1 MFIAALAISLT
12 FHAEDGEAL
21 LRRMNAAHRSTWFKS
36 LVFVQRTTWPGTERP
51 EETWYETM
59 QRPGF
64 LRLDM
69 EREGQLVGRSIFRAD
84 SVYQEMEGRPPV
96 ARTLLHPL
104 LLLLHDIHV
113 GNADSV
119 IAKVRTLGFDL
130 TRTGEATWDGEKVI
144 TVGAA
149 TGDSTSRQFWVDPAR
164 LVVVRMIQ
172 PAANGALSD
181 TRVGRFSRDGDAL
194 VEREITFLT
203 NGRVTLVEEYTW
215 IRTGATIPAAV
226 FDPAS
231 RGLPAWI
238 AEYKRQAPRP

>member
-1 MFIAALAISLT
+1 MFIAALAFSLT
-12 FHAEDGEAL
+12 VHAEDGEAL
-21 LRRMNAAHRSTWFKS
+21 LRRMNAALRGTWFTS

-69 EREGQLVGRSIFRAD
+69 ERGGQMIGRAIFRAD
-84 SVYQEMEGRPPV
+84 SVYQETEGRPPI
-96 ARTLLHPL
+96 ARSLLHPL

-113 GNADSV
+113 GDADTV
-119 IAKVRTLGFDL
+119 ITKVRTLGFDL
-130 TRTGEATWDGEKVI
+130 SRTGEATWRGAKVI
-144 TVGAA
+144 TVGAL
-149 TGDSTSRQFWVDPAR
+149 TGDSTSRQFWVDAER
-164 LVVVRMIQ
+164 LVVVRLIQ
-172 PAANGALSD
+172 PAANGALND
-181 TRVGRFSRDGDAL
+181 TRVRRFSREGDAL

-215 IRTGATIPAAV
+215 VRTGAAIPAAV

-231 RGLPAWI
+231 RELPAWI
-238 AEYKRQAPRP
+238 AEFKRGTRRR